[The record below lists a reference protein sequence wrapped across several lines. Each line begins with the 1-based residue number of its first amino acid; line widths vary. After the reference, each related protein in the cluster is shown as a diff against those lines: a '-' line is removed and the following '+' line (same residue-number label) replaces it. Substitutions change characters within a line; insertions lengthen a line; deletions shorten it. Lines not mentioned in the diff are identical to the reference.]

1 MKDEFNERLQRLM
14 NRKKNNSVYLMTE
27 DRYEDFMKEIQKIKS
42 KWRKNYDDYKLLANY
57 DILEVNGK
65 DRLIKRK
72 DESGSVK
79 FYVATNEL
87 FGVLHTMHLLFH
99 HADKDTMDTEI
110 KSKYCNISKEV
121 IKVYLSCCKTC

>member
-1 MKDEFNERLQRLM
+1 M
-14 NRKKNNSVYLMTE
+14 SE
-27 DRYEDFMKEIQKIKS
+27 DRYEDFMKEIKEIKS

-65 DRLIKRK
+65 ERLIKPK
-72 DESGSVK
+72 DESGSIK

-87 FGVLHTMHLLFH
+87 FGVLHTMHLLFN
-99 HADKDTMDTEI
+99 HADKDAMDTEI

-121 IKVYLSCCKTC
+121 IKVYLSCCKTCKEMKQNYS